1 MLSNTQ
7 PAASQRVFITG
18 ASSGIG
24 LALAR
29 HYLHEGAI
37 VGVTARRLTPL
48 QALAAEFPAGRCLIY
63 QTDVRDAEAMRRCV
77 EQFISVVGIPDIVIA
92 NAGVSRG
99 TLTAEAEDIA
109 AFHSVFEINVFGMV
123 HTFQPF
129 IHAMRTARKPGQL
142 VGIASVAGI
151 RGLPGAGAYSASKSA
166 AITYLE
172 SLRTEMQHDGITVTT
187 ITPGYIRTP
196 MTDVN
201 GYRMP
206 FLMDVDIAAAKFA
219 QAIAKRKCFVIIP
232 WQMAW
237 VARLLRIIPRWLW
250 DRLTKNAPH
259 KPRIVP
265 DQDNATDKQPD

>member
-1 MLSNTQ
+1 MPQASK
-7 PAASQRVFITG
+7 PAAKQRVFITG

-24 LALAR
+24 LAVAR
-29 HYLHEGAI
+29 HYLRQGAT
-37 VGVTARRLTPL
+37 VGVTARRLAPL
-48 QALAAEFPAGRCLIY
+48 QALVAEFPAGQCLPY
-63 QTDVRDAEAMRRCV
+63 QVDVRDAKAM
-77 EQFISVVGIPDIVIA
+77 QTSAQTFIQDAGVPHIVIA

-99 TLTAEAEDIA
+99 TLTSEPEDIE
-109 AFHSVFEINVFGMV
+109 AFHTVFEINVFGLV

-129 IHAMRTARKPGQL
+129 IAAMRNAKLAGQL

-166 AITYLE
+166 AIIYLE
-172 SLRTEMQHDGITVTT
+172 SLRTEMQHHGIAVTT
-187 ITPGYIRTP
+187 IAPGYIRTP

-219 QAIAKRKCFVIIP
+219 DAIAQRKRFVIIP

-237 VARLLRIIPRWLW
+237 VARILRIIPRWLW
-250 DRLTKNAPH
+250 DRLTRNAPH
-259 KPRIVP
+259 KPRI
-265 DQDNATDKQPD
+265 NL

>member
-1 MLSNTQ
+1 MLHTST
-7 PAASQRVFITG
+7 PAAGQRVFITG

-29 HYLHEGAI
+29 HYLRQGAI
-37 VGVTARRLTPL
+37 VGVTARRSTLL
-48 QALAAEFPAGRCLIY
+48 ESLAAEFPAAQCLPY
-63 QTDVRDAEAMRRCV
+63 QVDVRDAHAMQGAARA
-77 EQFISVVGIPDIVIA
+77 FIQAAGVPHIVIA
-92 NAGVSRG
+92 NAGVSCG
-99 TLTAEAEDIA
+99 TLTAEAEDTA
-109 AFHSVFEINVFGMV
+109 AFHTVFEINVFGMV

-129 IHAMRTARKPGQL
+129 IAAMRASRLQGQL

-172 SLRTEMQHDGITVTT
+172 SLRTEMQHHGIAVTT
-187 ITPGYIRTP
+187 IAPGYIRTP

-201 GYRMP
+201 GYSMP

-219 QAIAKRKCFVIIP
+219 HAIARRKRFVVIP
-232 WQMAW
+232 WQMGW
-237 VARLLRIIPRWLW
+237 VARILRIIPRWLW

-259 KPRIVP
+259 KPRIGI
-265 DQDNATDKQPD
+265 

>member
-1 MLSNTQ
+1 MLHTST
-7 PAASQRVFITG
+7 PAADQRVFITG

-29 HYLHEGAI
+29 HYLRQGAI
-37 VGVTARRLTPL
+37 VGVAARRSTLL
-48 QALAAEFPAGRCLIY
+48 ESLVAEFPAGQCLPY
-63 QTDVRDAEAMRRCV
+63 QVDVRDAHAM
-77 EQFISVVGIPDIVIA
+77 QAAAQAFIQAAGVPHIVIA

-99 TLTAEAEDIA
+99 TLTAEAEDIE
-109 AFHSVFEINVFGMV
+109 AFHTVFEINVFGLV

-129 IHAMRTARKPGQL
+129 IAAIRASGLQGQL

-172 SLRTEMQHDGITVTT
+172 SLRTEMQHHGIAVTT
-187 ITPGYIRTP
+187 IAPGYIRTP

-219 QAIAKRKCFVIIP
+219 HAIARRKRFVVIP
-232 WQMAW
+232 WQMGW
-237 VARLLRIIPRWLW
+237 VARILRIIPRWLW

-259 KPRIVP
+259 KPRIEL
-265 DQDNATDKQPD
+265 